1 MISHNVPNCCS
12 MEKTEMSI
20 YLNADDLDEDI
31 NIQLCNMK
39 FCIFDCR
46 RISVPVDVVAW
57 MRRQEE
63 TDGRNASF
71 L

>member
-1 MISHNVPNCCS
+1 
-12 MEKTEMSI
+12 MSI
-20 YLNADDLDEDI
+20 YLNADDLDEEV

-39 FCIFDCR
+39 LCTFGCGRVSI
-46 RISVPVDVVAW
+46 PVDFVAW

-63 TDGRNASF
+63 TDGRNSSS